1 MNLNISYLLDRK
13 FFDNYIIVLTIGDD
27 NMFFGEKSII
37 KYDINNIKEYEV
49 RDFEGKAISVN
60 YLIIH
65 DFYLF
70 LIKEL
75 ESLKMKLIKR
85 HRVED
90 IDYLLSRVDSFLQ
103 DFDFD
108 LFYLNNFEELMMQL
122 NESSLAKLN
131 EIINILKEE
140 YDNFKRMNPEIDIY
154 SDMIDW
160 IEDALYL
167 LKGFA
172 KKLIANQEE
181 TINKLEFYNLNEYK
195 GGKSPSSDG
204 SYGSYAA

>member
-27 NMFFGEKSII
+27 NMLFGEKSIM

-70 LIKEL
+70 LIEEL

-122 NESSLAKLN
+122 NESSFAKLN

-181 TINKLEFYNLNEYK
+181 TINKLE
-195 GGKSPSSDG
+195 
-204 SYGSYAA
+204 

>member
-70 LIKEL
+70 LIEEL

-172 KKLIANQEE
+172 KKLITNQEE

-195 GGKSPSSDG
+195 DGKSPSSDG
-204 SYGSYAA
+204 SYAA

>member
-27 NMFFGEKSII
+27 NMLFGEKSII

-70 LIKEL
+70 LIDEL

-90 IDYLLSRVDSFLQ
+90 TDYLLSRVDSFLQ

-172 KKLIANQEE
+172 KKLVTNQEE

-195 GGKSPSSDG
+195 GGKSPSND
-204 SYGSYAA
+204 GSYAA